1 MIIILAFLGVACGEK
16 REKPAKP
23 MVVVSV
29 VPQAYFVKRI
39 AGNLIDVKVMIPP
52 GASPTTYEPT
62 MEQMLAL
69 AKASL
74 YIKVGHP
81 SFPFEKAWLEK
92 LLRQGRRLK
101 VVDCSKGLELL
112 DDDPHIWLS
121 PKRARAIAGSIAAAV
136 KSLIPRMSDSIDANY
151 RQLLA
156 DIDALD
162 GTFREALSKVKIR
175 RFYVFHPAWGYL
187 ASEYGL
193 EQVAIE
199 KGHKEPSP
207 GDLRKIV
214 SSAQS
219 DGVRVVFAEP
229 QLSTESAGLIAR
241 ELGGEVVIIDP
252 LPGDWLDGMR
262 KTAAALKEALSP

>member
-1 MIIILAFLGVACGEK
+1 MILASLGVACGEG
-16 REKPAKP
+16 REKQDKP
-23 MVVVSV
+23 TVLASV

-39 AGNLIDVKVMIPP
+39 AGDLVDVKVMIPP

-69 AKASL
+69 SGASL

-81 SFPFEKAWLEK
+81 SFPFEKAWLDK
-92 LLRQGRRLK
+92 LLRQGRRIK

-112 DDDPHIWLS
+112 QGDPHIWLS
-121 PKRARAIAGSIAAAV
+121 PKLARTMAGSIAAAI
-136 KSLIPRMSDSIDANY
+136 KGLIPGKGDTIDANLKK
-151 RQLLA
+151 LLV
-156 DIDALD
+156 DIDELD
-162 GTFREALSKVKIR
+162 RTFKEALSQVTTR

-207 GDLRKIV
+207 ADLQSIV
-214 SSAQS
+214 SSARS

-229 QLSTESAGLIAR
+229 QLSTESAGLVAK
-241 ELGGEVVIIDP
+241 ELGGRVVIIDP
-252 LPGDWLDGMR
+252 LPADWLDGMR
-262 KTAAALKEALSP
+262 KTAAAFKEALSP